1 MEIERKFSLKRLPEN
16 LEQYECK
23 VIEQGYLCTDPIV
36 RIRRSN
42 DKYILTYKSK
52 FGVNQTQSNVIV
64 NNEIEMPLNK
74 EGYEHLKQKV
84 DSKIIEKRRY
94 IIPLEGGLKIELDIF
109 EGHLKGLCFAEIEF
123 KSEKEAEEFQLLDWF
138 EADVSNDKRY
148 RNNYLAELNS
158 VEEFYEAKI

>member
-1 MEIERKFSLKRLPEN
+1 MEIERKFSLKCLPEN

-23 VIEQGYLCTDPIV
+23 VIEQGYLCTNPIV

-52 FGVNQTQSNVIV
+52 FGVEQTQSNVIV

>member
-52 FGVNQTQSNVIV
+52 FGVEQTQSNVIV

-94 IIPLEGGLKIELDIF
+94 IIPLEGGLKIELDVF

-123 KSEKEAEEFQLLDWF
+123 NSEKEAEEFQLLDWF

-158 VEEFYEAKI
+158 VEEFYEAKL